1 MSEEDTVNLDDQNF
15 SCSKK
20 CDSKVLD
27 SVTLTQCNS
36 KSHIPMGSTGP
47 LVVKVPVVL
56 SDLEIEIHVESEMK
70 LEESATDI
78 ENIDKEVFITEC
90 KLIPYTNN
98 LFIGGYVQKSI
109 QFSIADCRNNSTIS
123 GRVEHTTVNVP
134 FRCVT
139 ETKFSKEP
147 IYGKNYKER
156 INFINDNML
165 GKDKREDSWVHYSE
179 LYDAVYC
186 QLEYAKV
193 LEIDM
198 FNEINTIKKATSE
211 ENIFKKL
218 SEKMVIF
225 IRLKVL
231 QNQQIFIPE
240 FDGDVIVIKDHNND
254 SNLQHVK
261 DKNKGQR
268 DIEIGF
274 DDEKGVIGKEGNG
287 LT

>member
-1 MSEEDTVNLDDQNF
+1 MSEEDTVNLDNQNF

-78 ENIDKEVFITEC
+78 KNIDKEVFITEC

-109 QFSIADCRNNSTIS
+109 QFSIADCSNNRTIS
-123 GRVEHTTVNVP
+123 GKVEHTTVNVP

-139 ETKFSKEP
+139 EIKFSKEP

-156 INFINDNML
+156 INSINDNML

-179 LYDAVYC
+179 LYDVVYC

-198 FNEINTIKKATSE
+198 FNEINTIKEATSE
-211 ENIFKKL
+211 ENTFKKL

-240 FDGDVIVIKDHNND
+240 FDGDVIVIKDHSND
-254 SNLQHVK
+254 YNLQHAK

>member
-1 MSEEDTVNLDDQNF
+1 MSEENTVNLDNQNF

-36 KSHIPMGSTGP
+36 KSHIPMGLTGP

-78 ENIDKEVFITEC
+78 KNIDKEVFITEC

-109 QFSIADCRNNSTIS
+109 QFSIADCSNNRTIS
-123 GRVEHTTVNVP
+123 GKVEHTTVNVP

-139 ETKFSKEP
+139 EIKFSKEP

-156 INFINDNML
+156 INSINDNML

-179 LYDAVYC
+179 LYDVVYC

-198 FNEINTIKKATSE
+198 FNEINTIKEATSE
-211 ENIFKKL
+211 ENTFKKL

-240 FDGDVIVIKDHNND
+240 FDGDVIVIKDHSND
-254 SNLQHVK
+254 YNFQHVK